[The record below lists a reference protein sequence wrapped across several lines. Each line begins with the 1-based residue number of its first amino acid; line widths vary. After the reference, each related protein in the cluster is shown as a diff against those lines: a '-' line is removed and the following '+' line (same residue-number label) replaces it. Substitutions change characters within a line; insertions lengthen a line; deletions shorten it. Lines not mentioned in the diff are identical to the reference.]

1 MLYINVKLPLNI
13 RNEYINFSKVFWCK
27 LSFKFR
33 KMETENS
40 FEIKEKTVLNWGE
53 DGGVE
58 EEMDV

>member
-1 MLYINVKLPLNI
+1 M
-13 RNEYINFSKVFWCK
+13 NFYKVFWCK

-33 KMETENS
+33 KMEKS
-40 FEIKEKTVLNWGE
+40 FEIIETTVLQRGE